1 LYWLAVAVV
10 AAQGS
15 LLLPRVVM
23 VLRAVEVQAAE
34 VQAVEVLVVEVQ
46 AVETQAALN

>member
-10 AAQGS
+10 AAQGP

-23 VLRAVEVQAAE
+23 VLQAVEVQA
-34 VQAVEVLVVEVQ
+34 VVEVLV
-46 AVETQAALN
+46 VETQAALN

>member
-10 AAQGS
+10 AAQGP

-23 VLRAVEVQAAE
+23 VLQAVE
-34 VQAVEVLVVEVQ
+34 VQAVEVLVVE
-46 AVETQAALN
+46 TQAALN